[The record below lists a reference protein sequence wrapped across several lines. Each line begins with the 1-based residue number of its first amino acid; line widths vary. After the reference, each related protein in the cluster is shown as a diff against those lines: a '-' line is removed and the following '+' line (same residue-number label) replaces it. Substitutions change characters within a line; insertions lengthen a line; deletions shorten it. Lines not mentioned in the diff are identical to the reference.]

1 MEQSSIG
8 IVSKASGIAQAADW
22 GMPVVLQETSLVKL
36 PLSLDMVQAYDQQGE
51 DLIIRLHNAEQVHI
65 QGFFTEFEDEER
77 SELVLEGEDGGVWL
91 GSFDSVNSEFVF
103 SEASSAEIAAAGD
116 TLNSG
121 AIAIADLMSTEGWV
135 KAGGTGLNLTSAER
149 VIHFDPWWNPAV
161 ENQATDRKSVV

>member
-77 SELVLEGEDGGVWL
+77 RY
-91 GSFDSVNSEFVF
+91 SV
-103 SEASSAEIAAAGD
+103 
-116 TLNSG
+116 
-121 AIAIADLMSTEGWV
+121 
-135 KAGGTGLNLTSAER
+135 
-149 VIHFDPWWNPAV
+149 
-161 ENQATDRKSVV
+161 